1 MKPSKQLSTVAPAPA
16 SNGVADRLIEARVLE
31 KRVEILQRQVPAA
44 RVPEQQATD
53 GGRQERS
60 QHQQDADD
68 DASQWQGGLE
78 HAPGGLAARGLVTSA
93 LTNQAAAADLPIAAF
108 TRGMTSSAINCIE
121 RLLSAGSAQ
130 SIPA

>member
-1 MKPSKQLSTVAPAPA
+1 MFR
-16 SNGVADRLIEARVLE
+16 VADERPRTD
-31 KRVEILQRQVPAA
+31 
-44 RVPEQQATD
+44 PE
-53 GGRQERS
+53 ERRS
-60 QHQQDADD
+60 GI
-68 DASQWQGGLE
+68 QGNTKDLWRNGT
-78 HAPGGLAARGLVTSA
+78 ARGLVTSR

>member
-1 MKPSKQLSTVAPAPA
+1 MMTPA
-16 SNGVADRLIEARVLE
+16 NGRAVSSMR
-31 KRVEILQRQVPAA
+31 
-44 RVPEQQATD
+44 
-53 GGRQERS
+53 
-60 QHQQDADD
+60 
-68 DASQWQGGLE
+68 
-78 HAPGGLAARGLVTSA
+78 PGGLAARGLVTSA